1 MHFAYQII
9 KGTDTHLEYVI
20 LIAFP
25 RQCYDVRTWPVLFI
39 LATILMSARDL
50 HLFCGHLTLTQ
61 SACAGG
67 HPVGANG
74 SERHDCANQAIIL
87 LVYSCSRY

>member
-1 MHFAYQII
+1 MVELDRPHMTIRRVHFAYQII

-25 RQCYDVRTWPVLFI
+25 RQFYSVRTLPVLFI
-39 LATILMSARDL
+39 MATVLMSARDL
-50 HLFCGHLTLTQ
+50 HLFCRHLTLTQ
-61 SACAGG
+61 FAGAGG

-74 SERHDCANQAIIL
+74 SERHDC
-87 LVYSCSRY
+87 